1 MLSNKQFSFYSRLI
15 SIIVVGFILVISQT
29 DQKVLVSILGYVAV
43 LSIVRKS
50 KNLFRELI

>member
-1 MLSNKQFSFYSRLI
+1 MLSNKQFSLYSRLI

-29 DQKVLVSILGYVAV
+29 DQKVLVSILGYITV

-50 KNLFRELI
+50 PNFFKGII